1 MANLV
6 KLDAGGFKNV
16 LPNVKKIHNDVN
28 QLSREISKTLE
39 GLDMTVAARA
49 GMEAEIADIV
59 KVLSVQQ
66 DKMNSVAG
74 VIEEAAAKAEETNS
88 WLNNVINAIQTAIG
102 GLLGAFTGWFGIGNR
117 AGNSDGG
124 SRTTSVGAASGENTV
139 TIDNNKTS
147 YREYQKNY
155 ENVGIENGKDYSDYK
170 VVKGFPPTKIEAQG
184 EYDQFLQDAVDDKGN
199 VKKVNVGCGVTSV
212 ANAYNILNP
221 DKHKL
226 PTDVIKEKTA
236 EVVWEKN
243 GLHKIG
249 SYPKWENITS
259 AYKAQ
264 ALKDL
269 ANNVHNNNPVVVLL
283 KSGGA
288 PHYVTV
294 FGLKDNCDVTNVTL
308 SDLLVIDPGGTATS
322 ASIKTLNDLKVSQGY
337 ELMPDQMWSF

>member
-117 AGNSDGG
+117 AGNSDDG
-124 SRTTSVGAASGENTV
+124 SRRIPPDNVRDKASVDEPIEDEKNIESNFVPRTSKPDLDSEYYKKLKNGPNCTTYAAARAREILG
-139 TIDNNKTS
+139 DNNHDKFPVMDGNAEKWFEQLEGKFETGMEPKPGALAVWRGPGDAPGHVAIVEEVTDKGPVFTES
-147 YREYQKNY
+147 AAGGVWYAGYDKQKDCTNYATNPGIYNYYGGTDKYWGSALYPDVTKLYQP
-155 ENVGIENGKDYSDYK
+155 NGK
-170 VVKGFPPTKIEAQG
+170 I
-184 EYDQFLQDAVDDKGN
+184 DA
-199 VKKVNVGCGVTSV
+199 
-212 ANAYNILNP
+212 
-221 DKHKL
+221 
-226 PTDVIKEKTA
+226 
-236 EVVWEKN
+236 N
-243 GLHKIG
+243 GK
-249 SYPKWENITS
+249 
-259 AYKAQ
+259 
-264 ALKDL
+264 
-269 ANNVHNNNPVVVLL
+269 
-283 KSGGA
+283 
-288 PHYVTV
+288 
-294 FGLKDNCDVTNVTL
+294 
-308 SDLLVIDPGGTATS
+308 
-322 ASIKTLNDLKVSQGY
+322 SIKVQMEFLGYVYLN
-337 ELMPDQMWSF
+337 